1 MECILTVELLRK
13 KATMIAK
20 VIKLIKYSFVA
31 LFSFKF
37 FNSYLHIGHWI
48 QMGKHWKLHYINRLI
63 SIL

>member
-37 FNSYLHIGHWI
+37 FNSYLHIDYWLQTLEI
-48 QMGKHWKLHYINRLI
+48 TYINWLI

>member
-37 FNSYLHIGHWI
+37 FNSYLHIGYWLQTLEI
-48 QMGKHWKLHYINRLI
+48 TYINRLI
-63 SIL
+63 SIV